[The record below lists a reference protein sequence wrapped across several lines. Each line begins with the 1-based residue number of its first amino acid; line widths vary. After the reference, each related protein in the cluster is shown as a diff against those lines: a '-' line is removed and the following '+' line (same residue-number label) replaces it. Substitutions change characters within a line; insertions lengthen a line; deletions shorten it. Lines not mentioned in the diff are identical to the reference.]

1 MEAVLWGWSMKDFR
15 VVHSRSVSS
24 SSALAMKS
32 QNQSALSRSH
42 SRAMG
47 LKSGE

>member
-1 MEAVLWGWSMKDFR
+1 MEAVLEGCSIKLLR
-15 VVHSRSVSS
+15 AVQSRSVNFSEVR
-24 SSALAMKS
+24 AMKS

-42 SRAMG
+42 SRSMG